1 MAPFDPRPEQS
12 IFASETMRI
21 YNAFKEVGFD
31 EQFAAEVAME
41 AAIASL
47 NGGSVRGEDEFRNG
61 PGGGRSRWS
70 FAWRGND

>member
-1 MAPFDPRPEQS
+1 MAPFDPRPKQS

-41 AAIASL
+41 AAITSL

-61 PGGGRSRWS
+61 PGHGRSRWS
-70 FAWRGND
+70 FTRGGND